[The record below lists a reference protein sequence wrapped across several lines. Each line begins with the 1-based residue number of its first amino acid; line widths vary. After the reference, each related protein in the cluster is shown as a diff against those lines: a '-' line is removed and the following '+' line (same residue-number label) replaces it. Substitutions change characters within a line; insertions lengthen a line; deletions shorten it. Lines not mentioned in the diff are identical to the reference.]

1 MKTLSKTLLVF
12 IIANLFL
19 FGTNRVSAQED
30 QASLLLDLKKARAS
44 YEIAKQK
51 VENDKIL
58 FENKAISEDEYNKS
72 KNQFLSSEVDYQ
84 KLILKVMS
92 QQSYIL
98 VEEAVKYQ
106 DSGGEKR
113 VKITLRSTMEGN
125 QEYLNQFQEHFDV
138 FTPEMRSSK
147 IYNVFVSLINLKDKT
162 IIGTPY
168 EIRIPII
175 ELGKTATADFT
186 LLKDVESLQI
196 SLNYGGRKDEK
207 NIYLE
212 KDASANIVYINSTK
226 FSQET
231 DLGSQATFDL
241 MLERFSVSDDV
252 YKLIVVNLPRQVSY
266 DFIDSET
273 NARLSQIKFTQ
284 GVNTKKLALKAY
296 LPERYDEQIV
306 VDKPIVFYALVLT
319 REEFDRLENISGRE
333 FSESELNKIQGG
345 RVKLELMPRGVGKI
359 EVRALSLYHEITVGE
374 RVEMDITIRNVGSRR
389 LDNIKISTDNPL
401 HWNADIQPDLIESL
415 EPEKEEVVH
424 LVIIPPSDVGVGA
437 QEVKIKTGA
446 MADNRSVETEDKT
459 IRIQVEAKTQVFWTA
474 MLILLLIGLVLG
486 IVVFGIKI
494 SRR

>member
-1 MKTLSKTLLVF
+1 MKTLFKTLLLF
-12 IIANLFL
+12 ISVNLFL
-19 FGTNRVSAQED
+19 FCSNSLYAQED

-106 DSGGEKR
+106 DSGGQKR

-138 FTPEMRSSK
+138 FTPEMRSNK
-147 IYNVFVSLINLKDKT
+147 IYNVFVSLVNLKDET

-168 EIRIPII
+168 EIRIPVI
-175 ELGKTATADFT
+175 EMGKTATADFS

-196 SLNYGGRKDEK
+196 SLNYGGRKDKK

-306 VDKPIVFYALVLT
+306 VDKPIVFYVLVLT
-319 REEFDRLENISGRE
+319 REEFDGLENVSGRV
-333 FSESELNKIQGG
+333 FSERELNKIQGG
-345 RVKLELMPRGVGKI
+345 RVKLELIPRGVGKI

-401 HWNADIQPDLIESL
+401 HWNADIQPDLIKSL
-415 EPEKEEVVH
+415 EPEKEEIVH

-437 QEVKIKTGA
+437 QEVKIKTEA